1 MQLVEDPLTPAL
13 RHNKPTKSDW
23 PESEAAIKK
32 IAALEDELA
41 FLRSQIAAIVGRQE
55 LRNSTNSGA

>member
-13 RHNKPTKSDW
+13 RHNKPTKNDW

-55 LRNSTNSGA
+55 LRNSTNSGK